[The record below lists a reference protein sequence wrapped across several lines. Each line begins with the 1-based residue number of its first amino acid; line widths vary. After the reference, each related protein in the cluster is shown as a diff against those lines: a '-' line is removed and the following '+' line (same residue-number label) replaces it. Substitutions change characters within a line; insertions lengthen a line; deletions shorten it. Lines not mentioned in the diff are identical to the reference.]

1 MTNRSA
7 ENQNLQPKLTP
18 VDAYISALGITWPL
32 ATISGYGVYGIE
44 IAQSFFR
51 QGGKR
56 LLLTK
61 RPAPLALP
69 PLLQLRLAPAL
80 QLAEK
85 FDAALAADPEHCET
99 FDFPVLHGVGNDC
112 AGFVGSDQVRGQP
125 NVGCAAI
132 EHLYSSPHGRTI
144 AKVYERFIAI
154 SRWNAEYIRSLNLAP
169 VHLCHQGI
177 DTDLFFPQAKR
188 GLYPNRF
195 LIFSGGKFEYRKGQ
209 DIVVAAFKQFATKHP
224 EAMLICAWQSQ
235 TVSDPAPFAVS
246 GHIAA
251 TPQSDGHGALD
262 LMAWLQQQGLTPQQF
277 IALPF
282 THQMVMPTVLR
293 ECDAALFP
301 NRCEGGTNLVAM
313 EAMACGIPCLVAANT
328 GQRDLVD
335 LLGAMPLSQQSA
347 CAPSLDPR
355 TTTADWGESSVDECV
370 AGLEKIYQDYQAARD
385 AATATAAKV
394 AAWNWTAQNERLLA
408 ALR

>member
-1 MTNRSA
+1 MLRS
-7 ENQNLQPKLTP
+7 
-18 VDAYISALGITWPL
+18 LGITWPL
-32 ATISGYGVYGIE
+32 ATISGYGIYGIE

-51 QGGKR
+51 QGGTR

-69 PLLQLRLAPAL
+69 PLLQMRLAPAL

-85 FDAALAADPEHCET
+85 FDAALAADPDHTET

-112 AGFVGSDQVRGQP
+112 AGFVGSDQVRGHP
-125 NVGCAAI
+125 NIGCAAI
-132 EHLYSSPHGRTI
+132 EHLYSSPHGRNI
-144 AKVYERFIAI
+144 AQLYDRFIAI
-154 SRWNAEYIRSLNLAP
+154 SRWNADYLRSLNLAP

-188 GLYPNRF
+188 GLFPNRF
-195 LIFSGGKFEYRKGQ
+195 LILSGGKFEYRKGQ
-209 DIVVAAFKQFATKHP
+209 DIVVAAFKQFAAKHP

-235 TVSDPAPFAVS
+235 TVSDPALF
-246 GHIAA
+246 AA
-251 TPQSDGHGALD
+251 TGHVTTTPPSDGHGGLD
-262 LMAWLQQQGLTPQQF
+262 IAAWLQQQGLTPQQF

-313 EAMACGIPCLVAANT
+313 EAMACGIPSLVAANT

-335 LLGAMPLSQQSA
+335 LLGATPLTQQSA
-347 CAPSLDPR
+347 CPSALDPR
-355 TTTADWGESSVDECV
+355 ATTADWGESSVDECV
-370 AGLEKIYQDYQAARD
+370 AGLEKIYQDNQAARAA
-385 AATATAAKV
+385 AATIAAKV
-394 AAWNWTAQNERLLA
+394 TAWNWRAQNEKLLA
-408 ALR
+408 AIA